1 MLQNLPVIFMG
12 TPHFAAPILQGL
24 IDAKA
29 RIIAVYSQPPRPQ
42 GRGYKVE
49 PSPVEA
55 LARSHN
61 TPVYTPVNFKE
72 EKERDFFKNLVKE
85 HSIKAAVV
93 AAYGL
98 LLPEAILNAPV
109 LGCINVHASLLPRWR
124 GASPIQHALLEGDKE
139 TGISIM
145 KMDKGLDTGPVLLQK
160 ACLIEEK
167 ETSASLQEKLSIL
180 GLDTLLEAL
189 ELYIK
194 GGLLPEPQ
202 PMKGVTYAPKIPK
215 EAGKLDFYHKSAYAL
230 ERQVR
235 AFTPWPG
242 CFFEIR
248 GERIKVLEASVQR
261 TDTPFTEE
269 DLGKIVGDELKV
281 MCAEGTLFCPLII
294 QKPGGKPMDVK
305 SFLRGFPLLPGM
317 YVNA

>member
-1 MLQNLPVIFMG
+1 MLQDLPLIFMG
-12 TPHFAAPILQGL
+12 TPHFAVPILQGL

-29 RIIAVYSQPPRPQ
+29 HVAGVYSQPPRPQ

-55 LARSHN
+55 LARSYN
-61 TPVYTPVNFKE
+61 IPVYTPLNFKE
-72 EKERDFFKNLVKE
+72 EKDRDFFKNLVKE
-85 HSIKAAVV
+85 HGVQVAVV

-98 LLPEAILNAPV
+98 LLPEVILNAPA

-124 GASPIQHALLEGDKE
+124 GASPIQHAILEGDKE

-145 KMDKGLDTGPVLLQK
+145 KMDKGLDTGPVLLQQ
-160 ACLIEEK
+160 ACPIEEK
-167 ETSASLQEKLSIL
+167 ETSVSLQEKLSLL
-180 GLDTLLEAL
+180 GIKALLEAL
-189 ELYIK
+189 ELYVK
-194 GGLLPEPQ
+194 GQIQPEPQ
-202 PMKGVTYAPKIPK
+202 PEKGVTYAPKIPK

-230 ERQVR
+230 ERQIR

-242 CFFEIR
+242 SFFEIE

-261 TDTPFTEE
+261 ANIPFMEK
-269 DLGKIVGDELKV
+269 DLGKIVGDELEI
-281 MCAEGTLFCPLII
+281 MCADGILFCPHVV
-294 QKPGGKPMDVK
+294 QKSGGKPLDIK